1 MSLLDK
7 PLSVAQ
13 LLVKET
19 LEEDI
24 RRIEDTMTVGNYFD
38 LLPTLERKKRE
49 LFELTHAK
57 PWSITT

>member
-13 LLVKET
+13 MLVKET

-49 LFELTHAK
+49 LFELTHPCQTLTSK
-57 PWSITT
+57 

>member
-7 PLSVAQ
+7 PLSAAQ

-49 LFELTHAK
+49 LFELTHTHVK
-57 PWSITT
+57 L